1 MPASM
6 HDNEPDNVHQGHS
19 RPAPVTQDSIPESNT
34 GYQQYSSQRT
44 SQSPSFGDRRPEAG
58 GDYSDSD
65 STDLKEEVR
74 HSGSDFDFDFEDIH
88 EMSARPPLHRPTEGR
103 SQVPLL
109 KDEQR
114 GRQTIHTAEDED
126 EDDGDDEERA
136 RISSPRRSTFRS
148 RTPDYDAKHATR
160 RKYTYAIGF
169 LLLCLVSFTV
179 QTETAVYVQHNLG
192 WEKPYCML

>member
-1 MPASM
+1 M
-6 HDNEPDNVHQGHS
+6 HDNEPDHVHQGHS
-19 RPAPVTQDSIPESNT
+19 RPAPVTQGLMPESNSA
-34 GYQQYSSQRT
+34 YSSHTSEQRT
-44 SQSPSFGDRRPEAG
+44 PDSPASFDDRRPQQTE

-65 STDLKEEVR
+65 STDLKKDGR
-74 HSGSDFDFDFEDIH
+74 NSGSESDFEFDDIDDD
-88 EMSARPPLHRPTEGR
+88 MTARPPLHRPTEGR

-114 GRQTIHTAEDED
+114 GRRFSHTTEDQ
-126 EDDGDDEERA
+126 DDGDSDERTG
-136 RISSPRRSTFRS
+136 ISNTRRSTFRS

-160 RKYTYAIGF
+160 RKYTYAGLF
-169 LLLCLVSFTV
+169 LLLSLVSFTV